1 LLGPLTEVAWPWPW
15 VDVGVISDLRPLI
28 AGGKRFGGVL
38 GTCTAGDVGRAFAVH
53 LVLEGVAMQLIT

>member
-1 LLGPLTEVAWPWPW
+1 LLGPLTKVAWPWPW
-15 VDVGVISDLRPLI
+15 VDVGVISDLRPLV

-38 GTCTAGDVGRAFAVH
+38 AGDVRRPFAVH